1 MDIGEGDRHSHPLLS
16 RLSVVEWSRLVWLD
30 KQVAQVVVRER
41 QLRQLLQLEA
51 EVKHEKAEL
60 EAAES
65 SARRREQA
73 TSAPAAG
80 ESDEAESR
88 RAALAYKQT
97 RCARARRELNL
108 PGAVEEAALE
118 QALGIEGG
126 HGGAAP
132 IPPEGITLRA
142 DVAGAL
148 GCSALDLL
156 TRPQSLQD
164 AHSVLRVSIPLL
176 VALRRVLVREAMQ
189 GEEHRERARRL
200 ALALRAMREQLHFLR
215 HEQRAALAAVEREK
229 DVEMGRL
236 VEQLRGYAAKPRR
249 SDAGRS
255 WAEPSAAALS
265 APEEELERYLNL
277 EDLEAADEAEGAE
290 GTGSDTLASS
300 SAAAGPAAAAE
311 AGGAGDTGAG
321 GGADGG
327 AGGGANAR
335 RESRAVSFVEPEG
348 CERPRYEQPTLSTLG
363 RRRQSRDQ
371 ARERSPQP
379 VHGAAADAGPRVR
392 TPSPAQGD
400 AAAGGASEREDVDD
414 LEPAEV
420 PLTPMPPG
428 PRAKRRS
435 HSRAPL
441 ERAMRL
447 SMGALA
453 AGPEPRRRRSQPY
466 LSHDEA

>member
-1 MDIGEGDRHSHPLLS
+1 MSAALEGEGEEGAETKVDIGEGDRHAHPLLS

-41 QLRQLLQLEA
+41 QLRHLLQLEA
-51 EVKHEKAEL
+51 EVKHEQGEL
-60 EAAES
+60 EAAS
-65 SARRREQA
+65 SRARRREQS
-73 TSAPAAG
+73 TSAVAAG

-108 PGAVEEAALE
+108 PSAVDEAALQ

-126 HGGAAP
+126 RGGSAP
-132 IPPEGITLRA
+132 IPPEGVTLRT

-176 VALRRVLVREAMQ
+176 VALRRVLIREAVQ

-229 DVEMGRL
+229 DAEMGRL
-236 VEQLRGYAAKPRR
+236 VEQLRGYEARPRR
-249 SDAGRS
+249 ADVGRS
-255 WAEPSAAALS
+255 WTEPSITAALVS
-265 APEEELERYLNL
+265 EEGLEKYLNL
-277 EDLEAADEAEGAE
+277 EDLEAAEEGEKGEEEAGVA
-290 GTGSDTLASS
+290 GDSSTTPAATARGGSD
-300 SAAAGPAAAAE
+300 
-311 AGGAGDTGAG
+311 AGGEG
-321 GGADGG
+321 GG
-327 AGGGANAR
+327 R
-335 RESRAVSFVEPEG
+335 RDSRVVSFTESEG
-348 CERPRYEQPTLSTLG
+348 YERPRYEQPTLSTLG
-363 RRRQSRDQ
+363 RRRQSRDP
-371 ARERSPQP
+371 ADRPPQP
-379 VHGAAADAGPRVR
+379 GHGAAAATDAGGRAR
-392 TPSPAQGD
+392 SPSPGQGE
-400 AAAGGASEREDVDD
+400 GGSEREDGED

-420 PLTPMPPG
+420 PLTPYPG
-428 PRAKRRS
+428 TKTKRRS

-447 SMGALA
+447 SMGALTA
-453 AGPEPRRRRSQPY
+453 AGPEPQRRRSQPY
-466 LSHDEA
+466 LSQDEA